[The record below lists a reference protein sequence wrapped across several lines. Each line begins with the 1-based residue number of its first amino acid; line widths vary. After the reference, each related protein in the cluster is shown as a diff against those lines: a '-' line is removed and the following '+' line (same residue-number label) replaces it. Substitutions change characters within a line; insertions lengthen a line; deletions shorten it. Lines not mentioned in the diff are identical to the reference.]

1 LAAAAKDIFRPDMV
15 KSALERYIKKRRFDR
30 TSEPVPKSEDTVLVS
45 YAIPKARLPEDDE
58 KVLMVQVEEHP
69 VEYMHFEG
77 EIPRDEYGGGTV
89 KVYDKGFYKVV
100 DADPKRMVIEFEGEK
115 VKGKYAIVYLKDDQY
130 LLTKVTEE

>member
-1 LAAAAKDIFRPDMV
+1 LVTAAKDIFRPDMT
-15 KSALERYIKKRRFDR
+15 KSVLERYVKKRRFDR

-115 VKGKYAIVYLKDDQY
+115 VKGKYTIVYLKDDQY